1 MKYIQLDQCLHCR
14 TSRASLNSSAA
25 ALLSNATP
33 HVISPTFFE
42 HRVFSFLELFQHLL
56 ESENLGESTR
66 ETALNDKVWELEDS
80 YQRKQNA
87 YLWEHPL
94 RIPQLSG
101 PAVLAGSPVRA
112 QQLHIFSRHIFWYW
126 MERWHSSPAT
136 TFTQFPQPT
145 FFYVNWLVRGKGVT
159 SGEAGQ
165 VRAAV
170 SECHMWLHLPSQECQ
185 VATVPDFCVE
195 KKKIQLCVLKIL

>member
-87 YLWEHPL
+87 YPQDPSAL
-94 RIPQLSG
+94 RS
-101 PAVLAGSPVRA
+101 GSPGRISSQSSTASHLFPPHFLILNGTMTLFPRYYIHSISSTHILLCKLTCEGEGGHLRGGRASESSCVRMS
-112 QQLHIFSRHIFWYW
+112 HVTPSSFSR
-126 MERWHSSPAT
+126 MSSSHCPG
-136 TFTQFPQPT
+136 F
-145 FFYVNWLVRGKGVT
+145 
-159 SGEAGQ
+159 
-165 VRAAV
+165 
-170 SECHMWLHLPSQECQ
+170 
-185 VATVPDFCVE
+185 
-195 KKKIQLCVLKIL
+195 LC